1 MRYIYPKQATPIFTW
16 LHVVALL
23 FFSVALGYGQT
34 AAPTLSNPSRCDTA
48 WALRDFTCPDNQGF
62 FLPNL
67 FNIRVN
73 NAPGTALGKD
83 VYLKEVRLRIQHQ
96 WAADVT
102 IRLISPNGTRVV
114 LSMNNGGGEDNYGT
128 PGAPNCGGYVRFT
141 TSACTSIEQGEA
153 PFTDQAYLPQES
165 FLNFNDNKTNPN
177 GTWELLLCDDSEQD
191 TGRLEFVELI
201 FAPISCLPP
210 QSVQIVAQDTT
221 TVVLNWTPTDG
232 CTAGTSVIEYG
243 PPGFVPGTGAQAGA
257 QGRVVPFTACP
268 PYALQGLNPDTHYDI
283 YIRRTCNGGA
293 FSDNSCP
300 ISIRTGCLPPKPT
313 TLETFDNQLICDP
326 ICNAVCTQTGV
337 WRNLPGSSFNWLI
350 YKDPTPTPDTGPD
363 HDVTGN
369 GHYAYIETTGF
380 QCANGS
386 QAILQSGC
394 FLLDKKGS
402 DTCHLSFYYHMYG
415 SSTGTL
421 RLQISTDGGLTW
433 QTLWTRQ
440 GAQGN
445 QWIKESLSLRQY
457 ANGTSM
463 QFRFVGIK
471 GNGSVG
477 DIGLDHI
484 ALHGSTYR
492 GWPAQPYYADADRDG
507 YGNPALPLYSC
518 AATPPVGYANNNTDC
533 NDQNANI
540 NPGRPEVPCDNVDN
554 NCNGAADDTVLL
566 PPTVKGDTICSGEI
580 PNLSATLVQGD
591 IIFWYTQPTGGTAVS
606 SGQVY
611 LPQVPANNGLTPV
624 IYRYYA
630 EAVDNR
636 LRCFSN
642 TRAEVI
648 VVVNPLPNPLVTEQP
663 EICVQQIFDLNRV
676 KIQDDHFTQ
685 ANLAFYRALPAS
697 ANTLIENPLVSPAS
711 NTKYFFEMTSPL
723 GCKKT
728 GEFTLKVNPLPT
740 LVFSPSDSFNLCVE
754 STQLVGATI
763 SGGTGVSR
771 YLWST
776 GEETA
781 AIRVS
786 AGATSGAKSR
796 YQLTITDAKNCSN
809 TGKIV
814 VTTTNSID
822 SIRRSTTDV
831 SVCNGNN
838 GTITVTPLG
847 GLAPFHYTWSGAG
860 IQGDSSNVAAGA
872 FTIKGLQQGSYRV
885 TITDNSSK
893 GCRFILRNALINGP
907 GIEVRNIDIQP
918 VTCHGAKDGQ
928 ISLDVRG
935 NPRFKWST
943 GDTTAVLTKVA
954 GGTYAVTITSGTCNT
969 VVDNLVLSEP
979 DSLRVLASFT
989 QPLCFASP
997 DGRIDLS
1004 VFGGAGNFQYRW
1016 SNNSIREDLEKVAR
1030 GTHAVS
1036 ITDGAGCVY
1045 KRTYTLTSPP
1055 LLTVAVDSNL
1065 AVTCAGGR
1073 NGTIRVRGQGGTAPY
1088 RYNWEMGSTLPV
1100 IRNLAAG
1107 SYKITITDANN
1118 CTSSSTITV
1127 ASPNALQATMGTVV
1141 APKCFGDT
1149 TGRINILVSGGTAPY
1164 RYTWNTGQSTANLR
1178 SLGVGQYKVVVKDA
1192 QGCTADT
1199 LKVALNASSK
1209 IALAATINAPTC
1221 LGLENGI
1228 VTITPQGTA
1237 PFHYKW
1243 EKGDT
1248 NNVVMNL
1255 GVGRHKV
1262 QIRDGQGCI
1271 FDTSFVLQPE
1281 KQPLL
1286 ASITAVPP
1294 SCFDTRDGFI
1304 NVQMLRVENPAI
1316 TFKWNDGSNLEA
1328 RRDLRPGLY
1337 GVTITDRLGCIW
1349 KNDSI
1354 QLSTPPKLTHEVL
1367 GLGQINCNGDSTG
1380 FIELA
1385 INGGNK
1391 PYKYSWIGGT
1401 TSTGPTAYRLP
1412 AGNYRLFV
1420 QDENGCPLNLEF
1432 NLTQPNKLNAE
1443 TKVQVASICQGDR
1456 SNVLSVTA
1464 SGGTLP
1470 YSYQWSTGA
1479 STSAIV
1485 NQPADDYTV
1494 TITDGNGCTV
1504 VPPAI
1509 KLRNAGDP
1517 LQLTAFVT
1525 TDISCFGKKDGEVSA
1540 SIMGGT
1546 APYVF
1551 VFNNVV
1557 GAINTAQTSAKVS
1570 NLAADN
1576 DYQVLVIDSKGCQ
1589 VTSVF
1594 KSIAEPTRLRIR
1606 RDSTRNSMC
1615 SNTIG
1620 GGVYVSS
1627 SGGNAPYS
1635 YIWYD
1640 QSTKKAIATSEDL
1653 TQIGAGTY
1661 YAVVSDA
1668 RLCKDSIAPVSI
1680 QGNAALKIVNL
1691 NVTNVKCKGE
1701 ASGVIT
1707 VDVEGGRG
1715 PYKYEWNNRVGN
1727 RSISNLRAG
1736 EYTLRVSDSDSCK
1749 TIFGPFIIN
1758 EPSNGIVVAD
1768 TITPVQCNGGISGAL
1783 SIGLSGGL
1791 APYRW
1796 TWQNAQGQVLGL
1808 DVRKLNNLRAG
1819 NYSLLVSDA
1828 DNCSQFFTLSV
1839 PQPDPIRANFVATQP
1854 KGDLSNGALLAKPTG
1869 GTPPYRYRWNNNA
1882 TTDNL
1887 TNIPKG
1893 TYSVTITDSHNCQS
1907 GESIL
1912 LQSVG
1917 TVNFALVESARIFP
1931 NPTHDVVQLEIRLKE
1946 PLPLEIELLDV
1957 SGRLMRRRNMGQQL
1971 RMNERIDLQEFPTG
1985 IYVLRVKSEGRV
1997 LYAERIGVVKR

>member
-1 MRYIYPKQATPIFTW
+1 MRYIYPNQDTSFFTW
-16 LHVVALL
+16 LHVAVLL
-23 FFSVALGYGQT
+23 FFSLASGHAQSTV
-34 AAPTLSNPSRCDTA
+34 PSLSNPSRCDTS
-48 WALRDFTCPDNQGF
+48 WALRDFTCPDNRGF
-62 FLPNL
+62 FLPN
-67 FNIRVN
+67 FFSIRVN

-96 WAADVT
+96 WAADVS
-102 IRLISPNGTRVV
+102 IRLITPSGSRVI
-114 LSMNNGGGEDNYGT
+114 LSMNNGGGEDNYGE
-128 PGAPNCGGYVRFT
+128 PGAPGCSGFVRFT
-141 TSACTSIEQGEA
+141 MNACTPIEQGQA
-153 PFTDQAYLPQES
+153 PFTDKPYLPQES
-165 FLNFNDNKTNPN
+165 FLNLNDNKTNPN
-177 GTWELLLCDDSEQD
+177 GIWDLLICDDSEQD

-201 FAPISCLPP
+201 FAPISCLPA
-210 QSVQIVAQDTT
+210 QSVQVVSQDTT
-221 TVVLNWTPTDG
+221 AVALNWAPVDG
-232 CTAGTSVIEYG
+232 CTGGVSVIEYG
-243 PPGFVPGTGAQAGA
+243 PPGFVPGIGAQAGA
-257 QGRVVPFTACP
+257 QGRVVAFTACP
-268 PYALQGLNPDTHYDI
+268 PYILQGLNPDTPYDI
-283 YIRRTCNGGA
+283 YVRRTCNGGA

-300 ISIRTGCLPPKPT
+300 VSIRTGCLPPKPT
-313 TLETFDNQLICDP
+313 TLETFDNQLTCDP

-363 HDVTGN
+363 QDVSGN

-386 QAILQSGC
+386 QAVLQSGC
-394 FLLDKKGS
+394 FQLDKKNT

-415 SSTGTL
+415 SSIGTL
-421 RLQISTDGGLTW
+421 RLQVSSDGGLTW

-440 GAQGN
+440 GSQGN
-445 QWIKESLSLRQY
+445 QWIKASLSLRQFT
-457 ANGTSM
+457 NGSTL

-471 GNGSVG
+471 GNGSLG
-477 DIGLDHI
+477 DIGIDQI
-484 ALHGSTYR
+484 ALHGSIYL

-507 YGNPALPLYSC
+507 YGNAALPLYSC
-518 AATPPVGYANNNTDC
+518 AATPPAGYVNNNTDC
-533 NDQNANI
+533 NDQNVNI
-540 NPGRPEVPCDNVDN
+540 NPGRPEVPCDNIDN
-554 NCNGAADDTVLL
+554 NCSGATDDTVLL

-580 PNLSATLVQGD
+580 PSLSATPVQGD
-591 IIFWYTQPTGGTAVS
+591 IIFWYTQATGGTAVS

-611 LPQVPANNGLTPV
+611 LPQVPANNGLTPI

-636 LRCFSN
+636 LRCFST

-648 VVVNPLPNPLVTEQP
+648 VVVNPLPNPLITEQP
-663 EICVQQIFDLNRV
+663 EICVQQVFDLNRA

-685 ANLAFYRALPAS
+685 ADLAFYRALPAS
-697 ANTLIENPLVSPAS
+697 ASTLIDNSLVSPAAT
-711 NTKYFFEMTSPL
+711 TKYFFEMTSPL
-723 GCKKT
+723 GCKKA

-740 LVFSPSDSFNLCVE
+740 MIFNPSDSFNLCLE

-763 SGGTGVSR
+763 SGGTGTYR

-786 AGATSGAKSR
+786 AGAANGAKSR
-796 YQLTITDAKNCSN
+796 YQLTVTDAKNCSN

-838 GTITVTPLG
+838 GTISITPLG
-847 GLAPFHYTWSGAG
+847 GLAPFSYTWSGAG

-872 FTIKGLQQGSYRV
+872 FNITGLQQGSYRV
-885 TITDNSSK
+885 TITDNSSR

-918 VTCHGAKDGQ
+918 VTCHGARDGQ

-935 NPRFKWST
+935 NPRFKWSN
-943 GDTTAVLTKVA
+943 GDTTAVLSKVA
-954 GGTYAVTITSGTCNT
+954 GGTYAVTITSGTCSS

-989 QPLCFASP
+989 QPLCFASL

-1016 SNNSIREDLEKVAR
+1016 SNNSIREDLERVAR
-1030 GTHAVS
+1030 GTHAVT
-1036 ITDGAGCVY
+1036 ITDGAGCTY
-1045 KRTYTLTSPP
+1045 QRTYTLVSPP
-1055 LLTVAVDSNL
+1055 LLTVGIDSNL
-1065 AVTCAGGR
+1065 AVSCAGAR
-1073 NGTIRVRGQGGTAPY
+1073 NGMIRISGRGGTAPY
-1088 RYNWEMGSTLPV
+1088 RYNWENGATLPV
-1100 IRNLAAG
+1100 IRNLTAG
-1107 SYKITITDANN
+1107 NYRVTITDANN
-1118 CTSSSTITV
+1118 CTSIQTIVVT
-1127 ASPNALQATMGTVV
+1127 SPAALQASAGMIV

-1149 TGRINILVSGGTAPY
+1149 TGRINTTVSGGTAPY
-1164 RYTWNTGQSTANLR
+1164 RYTWSTGQSTANLHG
-1178 SLGVGQYKVVVKDA
+1178 LGVGEYKVLVRDA
-1192 QGCTADT
+1192 QGCVADT
-1199 LKVALNASSK
+1199 LKVALKASSK
-1209 IALAATINAPTC
+1209 IVLSATINVPTC

-1228 VTITPQGTA
+1228 VSIKPQGVA
-1237 PFHYKW
+1237 PFHYQW

-1248 NNVVMNL
+1248 SSTIFNL
-1255 GVGRHKV
+1255 GVGKHKV

-1271 FDTSFVLQPE
+1271 FDTSFVLQAE

-1316 TFKWNDGSNLEA
+1316 SFRWNDGSTLEA

-1354 QLSTPPKLTHEVL
+1354 QLNTPPKLTHEVL
-1367 GLGQINCNGDSTG
+1367 SLGQINCNGDSTG

-1385 INGGNK
+1385 IKGGNG
-1391 PYKYSWIGGT
+1391 PYKYSWIGS
-1401 TSTGPTAYRLP
+1401 TSTGSAAYRLP

-1432 NLTQPNKLNAE
+1432 NLSQPNKLNAE
-1443 TKVQVASICQGDR
+1443 TKTQVASVCQGDR
-1456 SNVLSVTA
+1456 SNVLSVTVN
-1464 SGGTLP
+1464 GGVLP
-1470 YSYQWSTGA
+1470 YTYLWSTGA
-1479 STSAIV
+1479 TTSAIL

-1494 TITDGNGCTV
+1494 TVTDGNGCTV
-1504 VPPAI
+1504 TPPAI

-1540 SIMGGT
+1540 SIIGGT
-1546 APYVF
+1546 PPYVF
-1551 VFNNVV
+1551 VFNNIV
-1557 GAINTAQTSAKVS
+1557 GSFNTNETSLKIGS
-1570 NLAADN
+1570 LGADN

-1589 VTSVF
+1589 VTSTF
-1594 KSIAEPTRLRIR
+1594 KSIAEPVRLRIR

-1615 SNTIG
+1615 GNTIG

-1635 YIWYD
+1635 YVWYD
-1640 QSTKKAIATSEDL
+1640 QSTKKAIANTEDL
-1653 TQIGAGTY
+1653 TQVGGGTY
-1661 YAVVSDA
+1661 YAVVSDV

-1680 QGNAALKIVNL
+1680 QGNAPLKIANL

-1701 ASGVIT
+1701 TSGVIT

-1715 PYKYEWNNRVGN
+1715 PYKYEWNGRLGN
-1727 RSISNLRAG
+1727 RSINSLRAG
-1736 EYTLRVSDSDSCK
+1736 EYMLRVSDSDSCRA
-1749 TIFGPFIIN
+1749 TFGPFVIS
-1758 EPSNGIVVAD
+1758 EPVKGIVVTD
-1768 TITPVQCNGGISGAL
+1768 TITPVQCNGGASGAVT
-1783 SIGLSGGL
+1783 IGLSGGL

-1808 DVRKLNNLRAG
+1808 DLRKISNLRAG

-1828 DNCSQFFTLSV
+1828 ENCSQFFTFNVL
-1839 PQPDPIRANFVATQP
+1839 QPDPIRANFEATQP
-1854 KGDLSNGALLAKPTG
+1854 KGDLANGALLVKPSG

-1882 TTDNL
+1882 TTDL
-1887 TNIPKG
+1887 LSNIPKG
-1893 TYSVTITDSHNCQS
+1893 TYSVTITDSRSCQS

-1912 LQSVG
+1912 LQSVS
-1917 TVNFALVESARIFP
+1917 TLDFTLVESARIFP
-1931 NPTHDVVQLEIRLKE
+1931 NPTQDMVQLDIRLKE
-1946 PLPLEIELLDV
+1946 SLPLEIELLDV
-1957 SGRLMRRRNMGQQL
+1957 SGRLLWRRKTGRQL
-1971 RMNERIDLQEFPTG
+1971 RINERIELQAFPTG
-1985 IYVLRVKSEGRV
+1985 VYVLRVRSEGRI
-1997 LYAERIGVVKR
+1997 LYVERVGVVKE